1 MKVTAIVRRN
11 YINDKI
17 VLEFENCFTGEKFSK
32 ETIFIFSPSII
43 FKNEFLVSIFEF
55 HF

>member
-32 ETIFIFSPSII
+32 EYNTKRGAKIAET
-43 FKNEFLVSIFEF
+43 KFLNYINGRY
-55 HF
+55 